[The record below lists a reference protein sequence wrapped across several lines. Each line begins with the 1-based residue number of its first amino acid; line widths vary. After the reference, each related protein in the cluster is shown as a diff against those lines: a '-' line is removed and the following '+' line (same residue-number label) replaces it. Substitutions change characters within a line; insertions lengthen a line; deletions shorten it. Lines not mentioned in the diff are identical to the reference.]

1 MWLESLYDFWCIVDK
16 GRNGIY
22 LQTNLSDS
30 NASTISFT
38 SSRSNEDDQHN
49 DDDDAIAS
57 GSTKQALVYN
67 PKKAIFEEKDGAAR
81 RPKPT
86 MTSHSSSLEGPMG
99 IEVER
104 YV

>member
-1 MWLESLYDFWCIVDK
+1 MKWCSCIVDK

-49 DDDDAIAS
+49 DDDDAIAN
-57 GSTKQALVYN
+57 GSTATTKQALVYN
-67 PKKAIFEEKDGAAR
+67 PKKAIFEEKDAAAAR

>member
-1 MWLESLYDFWCIVDK
+1 M
-16 GRNGIY
+16 
-22 LQTNLSDS
+22 SDS

-38 SSRSNEDDQHN
+38 SCRSNEDDQHN

-57 GSTKQALVYN
+57 GTTKPLVYN